1 MSALKLLE
9 RAEQLGMIEP
19 KLIADLR
26 KQIGE
31 SKWSLTA
38 EAVVKLLVD
47 RGQLTQFQ
55 ARKLMSSTEADG
67 AGEEEDVV
75 ELEAVDA
82 PVATP
87 AKASTKGAPSKAA
100 PSKAAPAK
108 GPTKPSIG
116 KPKGGKQEED
126 DIEIESSLPSAPA
139 TSVPTHTNIR
149 PNQPVNQE
157 FMMTVGKPSSDE
169 PDDDSEL
176 KLEVEDEAP
185 AEPVAPAKP
194 AAAKQPGKLP
204 SKKSQQPPP
213 VTDGLVPVSPPT
225 LTPVAPPSLVPVAP
239 PPRGPNPNAF
249 VPQMVQVGP
258 DLVGTTFTPGPMMP
272 TGGYAPVMTPMQPGF
287 GVETLGPAVETPKP
301 KRRVEKRPAP
311 TWESPWL
318 LGGVGALIVLVLLM
332 GVLVFSLGRTSADK
346 LLDEGDAAYKAGAYS
361 QAIDI
366 YETFESRF
374 SGNPNVSAARV
385 KKGMSSIRQVF
396 DGQRDMTR
404 ALSAA
409 QEFLPKIEAEEKF
422 DIARAELETLL
433 PDIADNFA
441 AQAEATSD
449 PTRKDKLVKQAE
461 DALRL
466 CDNPSYLPAS
476 RKEAQRPRLE
486 RIHEQLAVA
495 RRKIDQ
501 DTDLL
506 KSIESMNTFTKAGDT
521 GMAYAARADLLVH
534 YPGLEVDPR
543 MVAATEA
550 VSVAER
556 KSVAV
561 DDKPLST
568 VEPPSFAQ
576 GKSTVLASRVGEPV
590 AELQGKTIFVGVNGS
605 TFGLDGATGRVLWRR
620 PTGTTRIPPV
630 YVGAVGSSDA
640 IVSNEREHCIERVE
654 GTTGRVMWRFPVG
667 ERFFVPVIG
676 GTDHVFVTTAS
687 GLIHQLDIISGQSLK
702 RAKLPQKATS
712 SVGYDAKRKV
722 VYQAGESGSLF
733 ALAGDTLGGRDGVF
747 LGHKA
752 GSPPPAGDSSEGFN
766 LGHKTAGITTPPLV
780 VSGHVVVCENNS
792 RGVVLVHVL
801 NTNKRGYELKKAIE
815 PIAMTGQMVQPA
827 ASYGRRVVVM
837 TSSGEA
843 LILEIDI
850 NNEDM
855 PIDNAVRE
863 IVRQPAASATVAT
876 VGYQLLDGP
885 RLWVADNRLS
895 RYDVVAS
902 RSALNRGPATWD
914 GDTFVAPLQKIE
926 GAIVT
931 VRRKGGTGTVTVQPV
946 RSETDEPL
954 WATEV
959 GSATQWV
966 GVMGDRVHA
975 ITASGNYF
983 ALPISDAMPASVDVP
998 TTRTALGAANFSQRA
1013 SYGKSGIA
1021 LVDPTRGFMVAFDPA
1036 AKNSKPIATKMKL
1049 GDAKVAGTVGSFGN
1063 GVLVPM
1069 SGGKIML
1076 FDPSKGE
1083 PNSSVLPLFPEAAPG
1098 QSIQWLQ
1105 PQIYGDE
1112 AKRFV
1117 AVDSRRQL
1125 FLVGLVDRPQAALA
1139 EQGRVEGERPFVGS
1153 VSLSADRLYAVQRD
1167 EDSDTLIV
1175 YSMPGITEVAR
1186 HKLGGR
1192 IGPRGVSTSGG
1203 LTFVEVD
1210 RGQLWAFDQG
1220 NDPIWKVPLSAG
1232 ALACDPRVVGS
1243 DLILGHQN
1251 GGVVSLD
1258 RGDGSVKGSLKIAE
1272 PLSSAF
1278 AEAGNAIYF
1287 GTSSGAVHRVELPLP
1302 PGSEGAS
1309 P

>member
-1 MSALKLLE
+1 MSALNVLE
-9 RAEQLGMIEP
+9 RAEQLGLLEP

-26 KQIGE
+26 KQIRE

-38 EAVVKLLVD
+38 EAIVKLLVD
-47 RGQLTQFQ
+47 RGHLTAFQ
-55 ARKLMSSTEADG
+55 ARQLVGAVEAASAD
-67 AGEEEDVV
+67 EEEVV
-75 ELEAVDA
+75 ELEAVDEPIA
-82 PVATP
+82 KPSQATP
-87 AKASTKGAPSKAA
+87 SKAVSPKGAPSKTA
-100 PSKAAPAK
+100 
-108 GPTKPSIG
+108 KPSG
-116 KPKGGKQEED
+116 AKSKGAKRED
-126 DIEIESSLPSAPA
+126 EIEIESALPPAPA
-139 TSVPTHTNIR
+139 TSVPIHTNIR

-157 FMMTVGKPSSDE
+157 FLLSVGKPSQDE
-169 PDDDSEL
+169 PDDGTEL
-176 KLEVEDEAP
+176 RLEE
-185 AEPVAPAKP
+185 EPP
-194 AAAKQPGKLP
+194 AAPVTAPKPTSSNRPPDKLP
-204 SKKSQQPPP
+204 SKKKAPPP
-213 VTDGLVPVSPPT
+213 APASEGLVPVSPPT
-225 LTPVAPPSLVPVAP
+225 LTPVAPPSLVPVAS
-239 PPRGPNPNAF
+239 PPRGPSPNPF

-258 DLVGTTFTPGPMMP
+258 DLVGNTFSPGPMMP
-272 TGGYAPVMTPMQPGF
+272 TGGYAPATMPAQPAAPMDTWGSI
-287 GVETLGPAVETPKP
+287 VEPAKSPK
-301 KRRVEKRPAP
+301 KRLEKRVAP
-311 TWESPWL
+311 SWENPWL
-318 LGGVGALIVLVLLM
+318 LGGGGALIVLVL
-332 GVLVFSLGRTSADK
+332 VLGMLIFSLGRTSADK
-346 LLDEGDAAYKAGAYS
+346 LLDAGDAAYKSGAYT
-361 QAIDI
+361 QAISI
-366 YETFESRF
+366 YEQFEKNF
-374 SGNPNVSAARV
+374 ATDPNISAAKV
-385 KKGMSSIRQVF
+385 KKGMASIRQVF

-404 ALSAA
+404 ALTAA
-409 QEFLPKIEAEEKF
+409 KEYLPKIEGEAKF
-422 DIARAELETLL
+422 EIARPELETLL

-441 AQAEATSD
+441 GQAEDTAD
-449 PTRKDKLVKQAE
+449 PVRKDKLVKLSE
-461 DALRL
+461 EALHL
-466 CDNPSYLPAS
+466 CDNPAYLPQS

-486 RIHEQLAVA
+486 RIREQLTVA
-495 RRKIDQ
+495 RRKVDQ
-501 DTDLL
+501 DTNLL
-506 KSIESMNTFTKAGDT
+506 KTVEAMNTFSKAGDT
-521 GMAYAARADLLVH
+521 GAAYSARADLLAR
-534 YPGLEVDPR
+534 YPGLDVDPR

-556 KSVAV
+556 KLVAV
-561 DDKPLST
+561 DDNPLSP
-568 VEPPSFAQ
+568 VDPPAFAQ
-576 GKSTVLASRVGEPV
+576 GKSTLLASRIGEPV
-590 AELQGKTIFVGVNGS
+590 TELQGKTLFVGVNG
-605 TFGLDGATGRVLWRR
+605 TVFGLDAATGRVLWRR
-620 PTGTTRIPPV
+620 PTGNSRIPPV
-630 YVGAVGSSDA
+630 YLGPVGSSDA

-654 GTTGRVMWRFPVG
+654 AATGRVLWRFAVE
-667 ERFFVPVIG
+667 ERFFIPVPAG
-676 GTDHVFVTTAS
+676 ADHLLVTTQS
-687 GLIHQLDIISGQSLK
+687 GLIHQLDVVSGQSLK

-712 SVGYDAKRKV
+712 SAVYDARRKV
-722 VYQAGESGSLF
+722 VYQAGESGTLF
-733 ALAGDTLGGRDGVF
+733 ALAGDTLGGRDNFFVGHKAGDSSGPQSDTLE

-752 GSPPPAGDSSEGFN
+752 G
-766 LGHKTAGITTPPLV
+766 GIVMPPLV
-780 VSGHVVVCENNS
+780 VSGHVVICENSS

-801 NTNKRGYELKKAIE
+801 NTNRRGLELKKAIE
-815 PIAMTGQMVQPA
+815 PIALTGQMVQPA

-863 IVRQPAASATVAT
+863 IVRQPAASSTAAT

-926 GAIVT
+926 GTIVT
-931 VRRKGGTGTVTVQPV
+931 ARRKGGTGTVTVQLV

-966 GVMGDRVHA
+966 GVVGDRVHA
-975 ITASGNYF
+975 ITSSGNYF
-983 ALPISDAMPASVDVP
+983 ALAISDAMPASVDVP

-1021 LVDPTRGFMVAFDPA
+1021 LVDPTRGFMVAFDPS

-1125 FLVGLVDRPQAALA
+1125 FLVGLVDRPQPALA

-1153 VSLSADRLYAVQRD
+1153 VSLSGDRLYAVQRD

-1210 RGQLWAFDQG
+1210 RGQLWAFDKG

-1278 AEAGNAIYF
+1278 AESGNAIYF